1 MEKHNVWKAIIYLQW
16 TKYMYIY
23 TLQNCLI
30 PCVQNVYD
38 FNRYKELN
46 MNYSIKTA
54 QTTSY
59 TDKWVV
65 TGCYT
70 L

>member
-1 MEKHNVWKAIIYLQW
+1 M
-16 TKYMYIY
+16 Y

-46 MNYSIKTA
+46 MNYSKITA

-59 TDKWVV
+59 TDK
-65 TGCYT
+65 
-70 L
+70 

>member
-1 MEKHNVWKAIIYLQW
+1 MLLYIYNERN
-16 TKYMYIY
+16 TCTY

-46 MNYSIKTA
+46 MNYSIITA

-65 TGCYT
+65 TACYT
-70 L
+70 LKK

>member
-1 MEKHNVWKAIIYLQW
+1 
-16 TKYMYIY
+16 MYI
-23 TLQNCLI
+23 LQNCLN

-46 MNYSIKTA
+46 MNYSIITA

-59 TDKWVV
+59 TDE
-65 TGCYT
+65 
-70 L
+70 